1 MKTASLTFLLLSK
14 GATMFIQKSELFRG
28 MEQKVL
34 KEIDKIMV
42 KKSCSEGTVLFQR
55 GESANNLY
63 ILREGSIELT
73 IGENGHVTHV
83 VKNQGEAFG
92 WSSLVNHHVYTA
104 SAVCSSPTKLI
115 RIPSDQLNNIFE
127 INPASGLLFFRR
139 LAEIISKRVATSYN
153 LLLRSHEK
161 TSRYLRSV
169 GSL

>member
-1 MKTASLTFLLLSK
+1 
-14 GATMFIQKSELFRG
+14 MFIQKSMLFRW
-28 MEQKVL
+28 MDQEVL
-34 KEIDKIMV
+34 KEIDKIMD
-42 KKSCSEGTVLFQR
+42 KQSCAEGTVLFER

-73 IGENGHVTHV
+73 IGDNGHVTHV
-83 VKNQGEAFG
+83 IKTPGEAFG

-104 SAVCSSPTKLI
+104 SAVCSSPTELI
-115 RIPSDQLNNIFE
+115 RIPSEKLNMILE
-127 INPASGLLFFRR
+127 SNPASGLIFFRR

-153 LLLRSHEK
+153 LLLRSHER